1 MISINRRSLGSRGSR
16 RTRWQR
22 ARGIAIGLGLSATV
36 GVACGTGPVGG
47 GTGGSGGGNE
57 CIDTGDRCT
66 PGVPIPREQQCVR
79 GVDCCVNTCTCGD
92 DGTVRC
98 QMKCDPSSGSGG
110 SCGSDAGGPGTR
122 CVSDSQCG
130 TGLKCCYPC
139 GIPDCENQCMAP
151 MPNGQ
156 CPLFP

>member
-1 MISINRRSLGSRGSR
+1 MTSLDRRSQVLGSTR
-16 RTRWQR
+16 RKWWPR
-22 ARGIAIGLGLSATV
+22 ARSITLLFPLTAGV
-36 GVACGTGPVGG
+36 GMACGTGPIGG
-47 GTGGSGGGNE
+47 GTGGGGSE

-66 PGVPIPREQQCVR
+66 PGVALPPEQQCVR

-98 QMKCDPSSGSGG
+98 QMKCDSSSGSGG
-110 SCGSDAGGPGTR
+110 TCGSDAGGPGTL
-122 CVSDSQCG
+122 CQSDSQCG
-130 TGLKCCYPC
+130 SGLKCCYPC